1 MIPRTIQLGPI
12 WNVVGEIAIRTI
24 KNVAHE
30 DRTVIRNLVIEAPK
44 KIVLPSNIGI
54 VYKRLSGA
62 RCGSGRA
69 EEFRR
74 IVRQRIKRHR
84 VSNSLPHGRIRV
96 FSRWC
101 ATNAACC
108 RRQELVRTGI
118 WNRNDI
124 RDDLLLAQPFV
135 VPEKECFVPF
145 DRPAEAPAK
154 LILMIRRRL
163 SRCLTGFDDCIE
175 KIPRFEFVVT
185 QKLVRRSV
193 QSIRARAAGSINDGT
208 ISAKLC
214 SVGIRERLEFSDRF
228 DTKRRAQAAGARPV
242 VPEIYHVLIIE

>member
-1 MIPRTIQLGPI
+1 MG
-12 WNVVGEIAIRTI
+12 
-24 KNVAHE
+24 
-30 DRTVIRNLVIEAPK
+30 
-44 KIVLPSNIGI
+44 
-54 VYKRLSGA
+54 
-62 RCGSGRA
+62 
-69 EEFRR
+69 
-74 IVRQRIKRHR
+74 
-84 VSNSLPHGRIRV
+84 
-96 FSRWC
+96 
-101 ATNAACC
+101 
-108 RRQELVRTGI
+108 TGI
-118 WNRNDI
+118 WNSNDI

-193 QSIRARAAGSINDGT
+193 QSIRARAAGSINDRT

-214 SVGIRERLEFSDRF
+214 GIGIRQRLEFSNGLDAEC
-228 DTKRRAQAAGARPV
+228 RAQAAGTRSV
-242 VPEIYHVLIIE
+242 VPEIHHVLIIE